1 MKEQNFKN
9 HARLSKGFH
18 GLLFLALLALLIGAI
33 YHLYRTTSENL
44 YLASLVVLIAIIL
57 IIMAW
62 YIRSFPL
69 KAQDRAIKA
78 EENLRYYVM
87 TGKLMP
93 SELKMSQVIALR
105 FSGDDEYVALVEKAL
120 KEKLSNK
127 EIKMA
132 IKNWK
137 ADHYRV

>member
-9 HARLSKGFH
+9 HGRLVVGFH
-18 GLLFLALLALLIGAI
+18 GVLFLALLALLIGAV
-33 YHLYRTTSENL
+33 YHLFRTTSENL

-62 YIRSFPL
+62 YIRMFPL
-69 KAQDRAIKA
+69 KAQDRAIRA

-87 TGKLMP
+87 TGKLLP
-93 SELKMSQVIALR
+93 KELRMSQIIALR
-105 FSGDDEYVALVEKAL
+105 FASDEEFLPLLDKAL
-120 KEKLSNK
+120 KEKLSAK

-137 ADHYRV
+137 ADYNRV